1 MNLLKLLSSSSL
13 TLGISFIIRFALT
26 VLLAR
31 FLSAS
36 ELGIYSWVV
45 TVFGIAGIITNF
57 GADLFLIK
65 KVPEYRNSS
74 TDLIGSVI
82 WHTKSQSIKIALVL
96 ILIILP
102 ISYFSSFLFDAAS
115 LYNSELMIII
125 FALPFAAVSIICST
139 SLRAFDFPIRGQF
152 IESIVQ
158 TGTLFLL
165 VLISFIFFND
175 LIPSNQ
181 KTLFLVT
188 FFVFSWIL
196 SCSFSFL
203 SYKKMIKQLDIQ
215 ISGKEKIKKWRREQ
229 SSIVI
234 GILGWSFLGRSDIFL
249 LAFLVSPAEVG
260 AYFICLRLAEIL
272 MFFQTVAYYVWGG
285 EISNLIHQN
294 KLNQAQSIL
303 KKSSQLCISTTLAM
317 TCFAFI
323 LAEDILFLVN
333 ERYVE
338 SAYLFKIALVTFFIK
353 GASGMMKPL
362 YYILGEQDFLAK
374 CQWTIGLFFT
384 TSVLITVPIYGLIAC
399 ITSFAVC
406 EFIYLIILLVR
417 LNNKHNLSLSPL

>member
-215 ISGKEKIKKWRREQ
+215 IPGKEKIKKWRREQ